1 MIFYV
6 WKQIL
11 WFIEFT
17 VASWQNDVSE
27 AKVIQS
33 IPLIV
38 GNAPPKSLK
47 MDGYLSILQGKKIL
61 QLPSIIQF

>member
-6 WKQIL
+6 SKQIL

-17 VASWQNDVSE
+17 AASWQNDVSE

-33 IPLIV
+33 IPLIA
-38 GNAPPKSLK
+38 GSAPPKSSK
-47 MDGYLSILQGKKIL
+47 IDGYLSILQGEKIL
-61 QLPSIIQF
+61 QLPSIV